1 MKYNYKGEFRDT
13 FDRKYEVFLEDTKQP
28 HTYKEL
34 TLSTSPVTIT
44 QNSEGLFAPIKP
56 LSCTIRIVTPEIIS
70 DLYSENNK
78 AIRMMVREH
87 GAHITM
93 FDGYVTPFIYNQT
106 YAHALDELE
115 IEGVSRLSVLKDID
129 YVTLG
134 DKPQMLSFKDII
146 CHILRVGAGYRD
158 DEINFRYYKTF
169 ETEDDRILRLSDL
182 SISEANFFDDDD
194 ERTPWKMYDVL
205 SEIFKYLGVSLVEHD
220 LYLYLVDY
228 QHISTF
234 TDNDVYCFNENDN
247 FEDVSATDII
257 REDEIPVVNVIGY
270 DQYASNDANISYDD
284 IYDKIEITANTYNIE
299 ELCPSIEELKN
310 SNNISGYPVKQT
322 WTRTEYK
329 RNGKVKSKN
338 TLCYEYSTLRILKD
352 ITNWKHRYYKMSNGT
367 ELSNYYDANSQSVY
381 NKSVWP
387 RINTRCAV
395 IEKYAYQ
402 DADDPTPATMDWST
416 YIAFFCLD
424 DTTNAGGTSNKFK
437 YSAIKDKLEVPV
449 LEYTSTEPLRY
460 SPKTGTSYITFKGDL
475 FYQTNTSGNPNLNIV
490 NTTDK
495 WYTYTPVDQSSQHDS
510 YKYTISETWKESG
523 FLYWGKTTVTR
534 TMGTRSKSDSSYG
547 KGWPML
553 QAKLQ
558 IGDKYW
564 NGTTWTTTDS
574 TFTINYNNS
583 PKDGAEET
591 FKVLE
596 WQSVAP
602 NYNYEASLPGD
613 CWAIPITKSDN
624 VSGILKFSLYTPSQM
639 GPVLDTWNYAVSW
652 MVLFP
657 VIFMKD
663 FELNY
668 VYVDNTAWFLADEKE
683 ETDIVYTNTTDTQVN
698 REHDGIEC
706 KINSYLDNV
715 PISRSFVICAGNK
728 FLGKVTN
735 RSTGNKNVMEYQ
747 LVEKYLNHYINKKL
761 VYETTLYYW
770 GEGSRWWYSY
780 VEPHTRN
787 EFIFNKEDI
796 ATFNYENNTPRPFVV
811 DSYSFD
817 LVTNTV
823 KAKFIEW

>member
-13 FDRKYEVFLEDTKQP
+13 FNRKYEVFLEDTSQT

-78 AIRMMVREH
+78 AIRMFVREH
-87 GAHITM
+87 GAQISM

-115 IEGVSRLSVLKDID
+115 IEGVSRLSILKDID
-129 YVTLG
+129 YVTVG
-134 DKPQMLSFKDII
+134 DHPQMLSFKDII
-146 CHILRVGAGYRD
+146 CHILKVGAGYED
-158 DEINFRYYKTF
+158 YEINFRYYKTF
-169 ETEDDRILRLSDL
+169 ENEDERILRLSEL

-205 SEIFKYLGVSLVEHD
+205 AEIFKYLGVSLVEHD
-220 LYLYLVDY
+220 IYLYLVDY
-228 QHISTF
+228 QYISTF
-234 TDNDVYCFNENDN
+234 VENDVYCFSENDN
-247 FEDVSATDII
+247 FEDITATDII
-257 REDEIPVVNVIGY
+257 RDDEISVVNVIGY

-284 IYDKIEITANTYNIE
+284 IYDKTEITANTYNIE

-322 WTRTEYK
+322 WVRTAYR
-329 RNGKVKSKN
+329 RNGKIKSQN

-367 ELSNYYDANSQSVY
+367 ELSNYYDASSQSAY
-381 NKSVWP
+381 NKTIWP

-402 DADDPTPATMDWST
+402 DADDPEPATMDWTT

-449 LEYTSTEPLRY
+449 LEYTSTEPIRY
-460 SPKTGTSYITFKGDL
+460 SPNSGTSYITFKGDL
-475 FYQTNTSGNPNLNIV
+475 FYQTNKSGNPNLYIV

-495 WYTYTPVDQSSQHDS
+495 WYTYTPVDQSSQHDA
-510 YKYTISETWKESG
+510 YKFTISETWKESG
-523 FLYWGKTTVTR
+523 FLHWGTSTVTH
-534 TMGTRSKSDSSYG
+534 TMDSRSKEHSMYG

-574 TFTINYNNS
+574 TFYINYNNS
-583 PKDGAEET
+583 PKDCAEET

-602 NYNYEASLPGD
+602 NYDYQASLPGD

-624 VSGILKFSLYTPSQM
+624 VSGVLKFSLYTPSQM
-639 GPVLDTWNYAVSW
+639 GPVLNTWSYAVSW
-652 MVLFP
+652 SVLFP
-657 VIFMKD
+657 VIFMKN

-668 VYVDNTAWFLADEKE
+668 VYVDNTPWFLADEKE

-698 REHDGIEC
+698 REHEGVEC

-715 PISRSFVICAGNK
+715 PISRSFVIYNGNK
-728 FLGKVTN
+728 FLGKVIN
-735 RSTGNKNVMEYQ
+735 RSTGNNNVMEYQ
-747 LVEKYLNHYINKKL
+747 LVEKYLNHYNNKKL
-761 VYETTLYYW
+761 IYETTLYYW
-770 GEGSRWWYSY
+770 GEGERWWHSY

-796 ATFNYENNTPRPFVV
+796 TTFNYEDNTPRPFVV

-817 LVTNTV
+817 LVTNTI